1 MKVENSIG
9 WQRIIKIMLLE
20 FGKFENLK
28 VLEFGAGSGTFS
40 VLMAKLGSHTTLL
53 DYSENALEKAHMLFK
68 RNLFTAEFIKKD
80 ALSLEQ
86 GLLGK
91 YDVSMSFGLAEHFK
105 GVERVKIIKNHF
117 DVLRK
122 GGMAFISIPN
132 KYNIPYRIALY
143 IAEHSIPWDT
153 GEEYPYS
160 RKEIINICQHIGIK
174 KYAFLGGSI
183 LPSLNFLYPIRVM
196 KKRLGNH
203 SGIRKEWGT
212 FLDQYLSYGLVLYGR
227 K

>member
-1 MKVENSIG
+1 MKRNTPLLWDEFWEQEITRKDEIVNIMKVENSIG
-9 WQRIIKIMLLE
+9 WQRILKIMLLE

-28 VLEFGAGSGTFS
+28 VIEFGAGSGTFS

-68 RNLFTAEFIKKD
+68 SNLFTAEFIKKD

-132 KYNIPYRIALY
+132 CSVQQLMA
-143 IAEHSIPWDT
+143 A
-153 GEEYPYS
+153 
-160 RKEIINICQHIGIK
+160 
-174 KYAFLGGSI
+174 
-183 LPSLNFLYPIRVM
+183 
-196 KKRLGNH
+196 
-203 SGIRKEWGT
+203 
-212 FLDQYLSYGLVLYGR
+212 
-227 K
+227 